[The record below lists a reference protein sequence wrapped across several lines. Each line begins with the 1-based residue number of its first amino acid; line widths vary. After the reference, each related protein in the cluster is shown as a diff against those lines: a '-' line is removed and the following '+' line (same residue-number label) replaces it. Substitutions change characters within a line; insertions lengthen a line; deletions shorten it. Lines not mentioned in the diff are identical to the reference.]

1 MNARRAVLAALV
13 GLGGAIGAVLLV
25 LSLAG
30 SSDSIEI
37 KLGDEEFRGINAA
50 DLATEIAD
58 NGPVPFPDLLGRD
71 RPIWVTHEGSD
82 PELGWYAFLAR
93 VPDSIGCIA
102 QWDFVA
108 VGFVNACDTEIVYPP
123 DGEGLEQLRWSVV
136 NGELRILVNT
146 PRGQS

>member
-13 GLGGAIGAVLLV
+13 GLGGAIGAVLLA

-93 VPDSIGCIA
+93 VPGIS
-102 QWDFVA
+102 
-108 VGFVNACDTEIVYPP
+108 
-123 DGEGLEQLRWSVV
+123 GLSL
-136 NGELRILVNT
+136 IHI
-146 PRGQS
+146 